1 MTRSEA
7 REILMHILFQMDA
20 QDDCSEELR
29 DLFLAGKSIPE
40 QHQEYINS
48 IFALVKEHLPELDDM
63 INRHSDKWATTR
75 MPKTDLAVL
84 RLATAEIVYADD
96 IPPAVA
102 IDEAVE
108 MSKKYGSDSSHKF
121 VNGVLGKIARD
132 VGVSTES
139 SKKSK
144 ISTQNESENESE

>member
-7 REILMHILFQMDA
+7 RELLMHILFQMDA

-40 QHQEYINS
+40 QHREYINHLFS
-48 IFALVKEHLPELDDM
+48 IVRDHLTDLDDR
-63 INRHSDKWATTR
+63 INGHSDKWATSR
-75 MPKTDLAVL
+75 MPKTDLAIL
-84 RLATAEIVYADD
+84 RLATAEIVYTDD

-108 MSKKYGSDSSHKF
+108 MAKKYGNESSHKF
-121 VNGVLGKIARD
+121 VNGVLGKIAGEAGAD
-132 VGVSTES
+132 HEQ
-139 SKKSK
+139 K
-144 ISTQNESENESE
+144 

>member
-29 DLFLAGKSIPE
+29 DLFLAGKSIPI
-40 QHQEYINS
+40 QHQEYINKV
-48 IFALVKEHLPELDDM
+48 FQLVREHLADLDDQ
-63 INRHSDKWATTR
+63 INRHSDKWATSR
-75 MPKTDLAVL
+75 MPKTDLAIL

-96 IPPAVA
+96 IPQAVA

-108 MSKKYGSDSSHKF
+108 MSKKYGNESSHKF
-121 VNGVLGKIARD
+121 VNGVLGKIAKEAGRND
-132 VGVSTES
+132 ET
-139 SKKSK
+139 K
-144 ISTQNESENESE
+144 